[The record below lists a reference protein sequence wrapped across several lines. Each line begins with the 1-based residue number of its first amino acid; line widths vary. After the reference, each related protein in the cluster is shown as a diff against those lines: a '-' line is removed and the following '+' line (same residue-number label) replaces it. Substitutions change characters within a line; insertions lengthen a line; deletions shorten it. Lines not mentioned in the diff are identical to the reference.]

1 MRKSL
6 DMMLFVL
13 GAGLIAGCLSVE
25 NSLVYHP
32 QLDEPTYEAPPPPLQ
47 DIELTLADGTK
58 IHARWASH
66 PLTTDAI
73 LFCHGNGGNIE
84 GWCRAVKDAH
94 HQMHASVLIFDYP
107 GYGRS
112 QGKPSE
118 AGCYAAA
125 EAAYRWLTEVARLP
139 PERVM
144 IWGESLGG
152 GVAVELASRKPH
164 RALVLVRTFT
174 SLPEVADDQF
184 PLLPCSM
191 LMTNRFNNLERI
203 GQCKSPV
210 FIASAEKDRLMQ
222 LRHGQRL
229 YAACSAPAELCVLR
243 GLGHNDPLP
252 VGFYNSLRAFLAAK
266 AAVDESRSLFI
277 GHFP

>member
-1 MRKSL
+1 MRAVS
-6 DMMLFVL
+6 VWS
-13 GAGLIAGCLSVE
+13 AAATLILAGCLSVE

-32 QLDEPTYEAPPPPLQ
+32 QPVDATMETPPSPIQ
-47 DIELTLADGTK
+47 DVELKLGDGTR
-58 IHARWASH
+58 IHARWAPH
-66 PLTTDAI
+66 PLSHDAV

-84 GWCRAVKDAH
+84 DWGRSVREVY
-94 HQMHASVLIFDYP
+94 QLMNASVLIFDYP

-112 QGKPSE
+112 AGKPSE

-125 EAAYRWLTEVARLP
+125 EAAYRWLTEVAKLP
-139 PERVM
+139 PERVLL
-144 IWGESLGG
+144 WGESLGG
-152 GVAVELASRKPH
+152 GVAVELATRKPH

-184 PLLPCSM
+184 PLLPCSS
-191 LMTNRFNNLERI
+191 LMSNRFGSLERI

-210 FIASAEKDRLMQ
+210 FIASADKDRLMQ

-229 YAACSAPAELCVLR
+229 HAACTAPAELCILR

-252 VGFYNSLRAFLAAK
+252 VGFYNSLRSFLTAK
-266 AAVDESRSLFI
+266 APLDRLS
-277 GHFP
+277 P